1 MSPSMLLSQLLPD
14 VALAGHDPVLT
25 GLVLDSR
32 AVRPGNAFVAIAGFG
47 AHGLGF
53 VEQARAA
60 RQLGL
65 RQRAVAE
72 REHRG
77 RAGPDRRRDDG
88 RKGERRGGACGRPRA
103 GAPHSAA

>member
-47 AHGLGF
+47 AHGLG
-53 VEQARAA
+53 
-60 RQLGL
+60 
-65 RQRAVAE
+65 
-72 REHRG
+72 
-77 RAGPDRRRDDG
+77 
-88 RKGERRGGACGRPRA
+88 
-103 GAPHSAA
+103 

>member
-60 RQLGL
+60 GAGAILFEAPAPAELPAPPMPSPCRTCV
-65 RQRAVAE
+65 RAWVRWPTSSMA
-72 REHRG
+72 RLRG
-77 RAGPDRRRDDG
+77 R
-88 RKGERRGGACGRPRA
+88 
-103 GAPHSAA
+103 

>member
-1 MSPSMLLSQLLPD
+1 MLLSQLLPD

-60 RQLGL
+60 G
-65 RQRAVAE
+65 
-72 REHRG
+72 
-77 RAGPDRRRDDG
+77 
-88 RKGERRGGACGRPRA
+88 
-103 GAPHSAA
+103 

>member
-60 RQLGL
+60 GVDHLRVDCYAGGSGDLVRFYESCGYTRIAPFNVDGWPGMLLGRTL
-65 RQRAVAE
+65 
-72 REHRG
+72 
-77 RAGPDRRRDDG
+77 
-88 RKGERRGGACGRPRA
+88 
-103 GAPHSAA
+103 